1 MLPYTVSHAAR
12 LYTLRVWFGFQSYGT
27 PRTASEDLKTTAE
40 LVRRYILVVHRAWK
54 KGQGAQGVTRL
65 QEFKAY
71 RDHEGTEEIKFISEQ
86 RRI

>member
-1 MLPYTVSHAAR
+1 M
-12 LYTLRVWFGFQSYGT
+12 
-27 PRTASEDLKTTAE
+27 
-40 LVRRYILVVHRAWK
+40 VVHRAWK

-71 RDHEGTEEIKFISEQ
+71 RDHEGTEEIEFISEQ